1 MAGGSRGSLRNDRGD
16 GVVRSDGLDPV
27 WPRKVAHSRSVQPFE
42 PLPELADQPPS
53 RPTGIIEI
61 PIITMHVSTSPR
73 EPGASALDQG
83 WGICR
88 TGFGFGLKDLSTQ
101 RRQALAS

>member
-1 MAGGSRGSLRNDRGD
+1 MASGSRGSLRNDRGD

-27 WPRKVAHSRSVQPFE
+27 WSRKVAHAGSVQPFE
-42 PLPELADQPPS
+42 PLSELADQPPS
-53 RPTGIIEI
+53 RCIGIIEI

-83 WGICR
+83 WGIRR
-88 TGFGFGLKDLSTQ
+88 TGLGFGLKDPLIQ
-101 RRQALAS
+101 RRQALPS